1 MNASP
6 PLTSSLSIV
15 PTATAERFGKALLLA
30 NGAVLLLVSAFAGL
44 SDLAGHFFGLGP
56 FAMFEGNYDSIAFV
70 EAHGLAFILA
80 LLFIAHR
87 AWPTA
92 RWNWIA
98 AATHLLL
105 GGSNLIFW
113 PMFAQTGTVPMGVA
127 MTAMHFAFIGLHTIA
142 ALARTPALIS
152 GPGATFRIASGITFA
167 TGIVLHV
174 SSLPLGREVFH
185 QSVLTPLVDTI
196 FAIPMTIAAV
206 AGLLLWRRAIL
217 PTWWEKI
224 AYGFVVLFL
233 LGSVALHLRTLF
245 SWDTSYVLSFP
256 EWYPLPAF
264 VYLSLIGLFTVTR
277 RFAPATGRIK

>member
-1 MNASP
+1 MNAS
-6 PLTSSLSIV
+6 TAYSTETIV
-15 PTATAERFGKALLLA
+15 APARAERLGRTLLLV
-30 NGAVLLLVSAFAGL
+30 NGGVLVLVSAFAGL
-44 SDLAGHFFGLGP
+44 SDLAGHYFGLGP

-70 EAHGLAFILA
+70 EAHGLAFIMA
-80 LLFIAHR
+80 LLFLTHR

-105 GGSNLIFW
+105 GGSNLMFW
-113 PMFAQTGTVPMGVA
+113 PLFIETGTVPMGVV
-127 MTAMHFAFIGLHTIA
+127 MTAMHLLFVGLHVVA
-142 ALARTPALIS
+142 ALARTPALVS
-152 GPGATFRIASGITFA
+152 GPGATFRIASAITLA
-167 TGIVLHV
+167 TGVALHIW
-174 SSLPLGREVFH
+174 SLPLGREVFH
-185 QSVLTPLVDTI
+185 RSVLTPLVDTV
-196 FAIPMTIAAV
+196 FAIPMTIAGV

-245 SWDTSYVLSFP
+245 TWDTSYVLAFP
-256 EWYPLPAF
+256 DWYPLPAF

-277 RFAPATGRIK
+277 RFAPAPGRAA